1 MSLLKVIFLCI
12 AFYISP
18 HSTNSFPDA
27 PEYVTYQCREKA
39 RTFKIS
45 KEMSLPLAYDSAQV
59 CMYQDLQVL
68 ANMTLLDLALTTP
81 HTGRSICRIQV
92 HWFNKTAK
100 RVNMTIFD
108 TDLLGNCAPRN
119 ATDIVVALED
129 GRTKQLSELR
139 IPRKIGMSRIYF
151 EKYNARLL
159 FTDYKSC
166 LIFITALY
174 FEKIKYCELFVVSEN
189 VINMHDTQCHSIYRI
204 YCGYGRPRRDVWPK
218 PASSSSDESFLQ
230 QVHTLRLLIER
241 TYPLK
246 EDTLF
251 MNEFQ
256 MIPEVLYH
264 IPGANTYASTYE
276 RTDPR
281 LCGIRTFK
289 IMPDMAEL
297 ELEMMREGR
306 NGTIYG
312 VSKFHSDM
320 NAISPTQISLPDKY
334 DRLRRV
340 LISNFKDC
348 YVLKKV
354 DTNWAPFCE
363 FFVKNNTNPINEL
376 KECWFVFLVYCG
388 YPKAFYNE
396 TSCYSPGNYR
406 VTVKH

>member
-12 AFYISP
+12 ALYISP

-27 PEYVTYQCREKA
+27 PEYVTSECRDKA
-39 RTFKIS
+39 KTFRIS
-45 KEMSLPLAYDSAQV
+45 KGMSLPLAYDSAQV
-59 CMYQDLQVL
+59 CMYQNLQVL
-68 ANMTLLDLALTTP
+68 ENMTLLDLALTTP

-100 RVNMTIFD
+100 RVNMTISD
-108 TDLLGNCAPRN
+108 TDLLGNCVHRN
-119 ATDIVVALED
+119 TTNIVEALED
-129 GRTKQLSELR
+129 PRTKQLSELR
-139 IPRKIGMSRIYF
+139 IPRKMGMTRIYY
-151 EKYNARLL
+151 EEYNARLL
-159 FTDYKSC
+159 FTDYKTC

-174 FEKIKYCELFVVSEN
+174 YAKVKYCELFVVSAN
-189 VINMHDTQCHSIYRI
+189 VFNIHNTQCHSIYRI
-204 YCGYGRPRRDVWPK
+204 YCGYGRPRRDEWPN
-218 PASSSSDESFLQ
+218 PANSSSDELFLQ

-241 TYPLK
+241 IYPLK
-246 EDTLF
+246 EDTIF

-264 IPGANTYASTYE
+264 IPDANTYASTYE

-289 IMPDMAEL
+289 VMPDMAEL
-297 ELEMMREGR
+297 ELQMINHAR

-312 VSKFHSDM
+312 VPKFYSDM
-320 NAISPTQISLPDKY
+320 NAISPTQVSLPDKY
-334 DRLRRV
+334 GLRRV
-340 LISNFKDC
+340 LVSNFKDC

-376 KECWFVFLVYCG
+376 EECWFVFLVYCG

-396 TSCYSPGNYR
+396 TSCYSVRDYR
-406 VTVKH
+406 LTAKH